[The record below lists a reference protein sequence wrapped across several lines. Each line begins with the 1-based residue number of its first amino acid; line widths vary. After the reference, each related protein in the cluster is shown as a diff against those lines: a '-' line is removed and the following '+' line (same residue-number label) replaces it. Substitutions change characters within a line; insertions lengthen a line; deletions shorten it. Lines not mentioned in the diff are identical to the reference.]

1 MMVCRILRQFG
12 RTSRNLDVQKP
23 SKNNAQL
30 FTNLPSLST
39 DDVVA
44 IVDLK
49 LGVPSTVE
57 SWGYQPEI
65 AWPIIVTSMS
75 EHCHVQIAQILSVC
89 ESQFNTIAILCV
101 WWNVVFSYC
110 TIILCYGCILVVLT
124 WSYLHVCKKKVNN
137 NKTTQNLRD
146 RLFLLQTVSS
156 LTEPHSLSK
165 QGGCILAMGSIYY
178 TVVLWTG

>member
-57 SWGYQPEI
+57 S
-65 AWPIIVTSMS
+65 
-75 EHCHVQIAQILSVC
+75 
-89 ESQFNTIAILCV
+89 
-101 WWNVVFSYC
+101 
-110 TIILCYGCILVVLT
+110 
-124 WSYLHVCKKKVNN
+124 
-137 NKTTQNLRD
+137 
-146 RLFLLQTVSS
+146 
-156 LTEPHSLSK
+156 
-165 QGGCILAMGSIYY
+165 
-178 TVVLWTG
+178 